1 MTQMKDNTIR
11 VLVVDDHPM
20 VRRGLM
26 ALVRTA
32 EGMVFVGEATNGQE
46 AVQLCRELRP
56 TVVLMDLV
64 MPAMDG
70 AEATRLIRQQCPEIQ
85 VLVLTSFHEMTLVQQ
100 AINAG
105 AVGYLLKTASSD
117 ELIAAIRSAHE
128 GQSTLSPEATQA
140 LVQAAQQQISASA
153 ELSPRER
160 EILGLLAQGLTNT
173 EISERLFIS
182 VPTVKF
188 HVTNILDKLNASS
201 RTEAVMIAVRR
212 KLVTIGSDKS

>member
-1 MTQMKDNTIR
+1 MNDNSIR

-32 EGMVFVGEATNGQE
+32 EGMVFAGEASNGQE
-46 AVQLCRELRP
+46 AIQLCRELRP

-64 MPAMDG
+64 MPVMDG
-70 AEATRLIRQQCPEIQ
+70 AEATRHIRQHCADTQ
-85 VLVLTSFHEMTLVQQ
+85 VLVLTSFHEMNLVQQ

-128 GQSTLSPEATQA
+128 GKSTLSPEATQA
-140 LVQAAQQQISASA
+140 LVQAAQQQVGASA

-201 RTEAVMIAVRR
+201 RTEAVMIAIRR
-212 KLVTIGSDKS
+212 KLVSIGSDK